1 MTQPHVCQS
10 VSKIQSYRRALRR
23 HVMRGTQ
30 LQHSAQRGADP
41 GCNADAASIAA
52 VSRGDKRFVNATG
65 STMHEVGVSIG
76 LCE

>member
-1 MTQPHVCQS
+1 
-10 VSKIQSYRRALRR
+10 
-23 HVMRGTQ
+23 